1 MAKLEIAVKHE
12 VGLHA
17 RPAASFVKI
26 ASSYPCDVTVAN
38 LTTGSDPVNAKSILG
53 ILSLGVNQGHR
64 IEINADGDQAD
75 EALASLNTLIED
87 NFSE

>member
-1 MAKLEIAVKHE
+1 MPKLEIAVKHE

-26 ASSYPCDVTVAN
+26 ANSYPCDVTVAN

-53 ILSLGVNQGHR
+53 ILSIGVNQGHR